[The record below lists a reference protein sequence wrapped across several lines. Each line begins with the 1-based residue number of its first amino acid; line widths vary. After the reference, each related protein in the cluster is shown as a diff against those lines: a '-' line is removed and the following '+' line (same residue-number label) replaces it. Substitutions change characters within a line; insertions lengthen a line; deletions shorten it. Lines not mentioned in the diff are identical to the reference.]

1 MKIRSPIVTL
11 LVGAGLAGVLLVLD
25 ARASSDAQDRAAAAA
40 ATATVTAS
48 STPTSSSTTTPSV
61 TSSAP
66 SAPAATTAPVATK
79 PVTYAGHLNG
89 TGSVAVVVRGE
100 KAVAYMCDSQ
110 NRVEAWMQGSATNGK
125 VNLSGRQS
133 AQLTGTVTGTRL
145 TGTVKVQGMRW
156 TFSVRSVKPPSGLYR
171 ASAKVRG
178 AQIIGGWIV
187 LDDGTQV
194 GLTSTGEEGEH
205 PEPAPSLDTSTR
217 SVTVDGVTLTPAPVD
232 PATFSGQ

>member
-133 AQLTGTVTGTRL
+133 AQLTGTVTGTRRPAL
-145 TGTVKVQGMRW
+145 KVQGCADSR
-156 TFSVRSVKPPSGLYR
+156 
-171 ASAKVRG
+171 
-178 AQIIGGWIV
+178 
-187 LDDGTQV
+187 
-194 GLTSTGEEGEH
+194 
-205 PEPAPSLDTSTR
+205 
-217 SVTVDGVTLTPAPVD
+217 
-232 PATFSGQ
+232 